1 MMNNR
6 ITRAQVMGRFLNSLP
21 MRRLDDPFENGRT
34 KVLALLRE
42 FKPSG
47 LEVRGTLVPVCFTDF
62 EMIKKYLY
70 LFQNE
75 FTGQR
80 MGFVEMSPENW
91 VKLFKDRVCILVK
104 PEDVADVE
112 MDSDYVSDVHG
123 KPLMDV
129 TPSEAYM
136 TGDDIERARREYPDV
151 SP

>member
-1 MMNNR
+1 MTNS
-6 ITRAQVMGRFLNSLP
+6 IIARAQVMGRFMNGLP
-21 MRRLDDPFENGRT
+21 TRRLDDPFEEGRT
-34 KVLALLRE
+34 KVFALLRE

-47 LEVRGTLVPVCFTDF
+47 IEVRGTVVPVCSIDF
-62 EMIKKYLY
+62 ETLKKYIY
-70 LFQNE
+70 LFQEE
-75 FTGQR
+75 FSGQR